1 MLTRFRET
9 IEGARLS
16 STRLL
21 RFWRRSEPLSIRV
34 RVEGATFQRSGGP
47 RRIRSNFHLTFQ
59 LQFYNC
65 FMLIVSCVSWSNV
78 VTTRAFA
85 W

>member
-1 MLTRFRET
+1 MLMWFRKT
-9 IEGARLS
+9 TEGERLS
-16 STRLL
+16 TPRLL
-21 RFWRRSEPLSIRV
+21 RCGRRSQSLSIRV

-47 RRIRSNFHLTFQ
+47 RRIRSNLQLTF
-59 LQFYNC
+59 QFYNC
-65 FMLIVSCVSWSNV
+65 FMLMVSCVSWSNV